1 MINKVTSLFQEFFLS
16 EKAGGL
22 LLLFAT
28 IISLTLANSGFGEGY
43 QAFWNHKFLGYSL
56 LFWINDGLM
65 AVFFLLVGLEI
76 EREIFVGELSD
87 IRNSMLPIFAALG
100 GMIVPACLYLG
111 FNLGTPEAGGFG
123 IPMATDIAFSL
134 GILALLGSRVP
145 LALKI
150 FLTALAIIDDLGAI
164 LVIAFA
170 YSKGLELQYLL
181 MAGGLIVG
189 MLVMRRLGWNHLA
202 LYLIPGLGL
211 WHFIHEAGIHS
222 TLAGVILAFLVP
234 FRKNDENCPS
244 LRLQHYLHK
253 PVAFFVI
260 PLFALANTG
269 ISLSASMFE
278 SLREPLSLGIM
289 TGLLLGKPLGIFLFS
304 YLGVRLGLASLF
316 PNLSW
321 ANVMALGLL
330 AGIGFTMS
338 IFITMLA
345 FSEEEKINLAKL
357 AIFMA
362 SAGAAILGFA
372 MLRFQLRAPENKD

>member
-1 MINKVTSLFQEFFLS
+1 MIDKMTRLFQEFFLS

-43 QAFWNHKFLGYSL
+43 LAFWNHKFLGYSL

-87 IRNSMLPIFAALG
+87 LRNSMLPVFAALG
-100 GMIVPACLYLG
+100 GMVVPAGIYLG
-111 FNLGTPEAGGFG
+111 FNLGTPDAGGFG

-145 LALKI
+145 LSLKV

-170 YSKGLELQYLL
+170 YSKGLQFQYVL
-181 MAGGLIVG
+181 MAGGLIGG
-189 MLVMRRLGWNHLA
+189 MLIMRRLGWNHLA

-222 TLAGVILAFLVP
+222 TIAGVILAFLVP

-269 ISLSASMFE
+269 ISLSGEMFGA
-278 SLREPLSLGIM
+278 LREPMAAGIM
-289 TGLLLGKPLGIFLFS
+289 AGLLIGKPVGIFLFS
-304 YLGVRLGLASLF
+304 YIGVKLGLARLF
-316 PNLSW
+316 PKLTW
-321 ANVMALGLL
+321 ANVLALGLL

-338 IFITMLA
+338 IFITTLA
-345 FSEEEKINLAKL
+345 FSSEEKINLTKL

-362 SAGAAILGFA
+362 SAVAAILGFS
-372 MLRFQLRAPENKD
+372 MLRFQLREPKN